1 MMSKIQINSPVGILE
16 IAEENNAIIYIKFL
30 DEFTVIKEDTS
41 YYLSK
46 CISQLNE
53 YFDGKRNN
61 FDLKLKPEGTDF
73 QKDVWKELLK
83 IPYAETRSYQQI
95 ANAIGDPGASRAIGN
110 ANNKNPIPILI
121 PCHRV
126 VGADGKLTGYAGGM
140 QRKEWLLNHE
150 LTYSN
155 AEMQLG
161 LF

>member
-1 MMSKIQINSPVGILE
+1 MSKIQINSPLGILE
-16 IAEENNAIIYIKFL
+16 IAEENNTIIYIKFI
-30 DEFTVIKEDTS
+30 EQFTVIKEDTS

-46 CISQLNE
+46 CIAQLNE

-61 FDLKLKPEGTDF
+61 FDLKLNPEGTDF
-73 QKDVWKELLK
+73 QKEVWKELLK
-83 IPYAETRSYQQI
+83 IPYGETRTYQQI
-95 ANAIGDPGASRAIGN
+95 ANAIGDPGASRAVGN
-110 ANNKNPIPILI
+110 ANNKNPIPIII

-126 VGADGKLTGYAGGM
+126 LSSDGKLTGYAGGI

-150 LTYSN
+150 LRYSN